1 MKSSVQ
7 ISRGIESLF
16 GTRDE
21 NIRLIEGGLNVR
33 TRLLNDCLEIE
44 GEDAGVARASDIL
57 SDYAALVREGH
68 VFNNGDLNSFLRVV
82 TADSETS
89 LRGLVESGKQRS
101 FGKKMV
107 APKTMTQRRYVDAI
121 ERHDLVFGIGPAGTG
136 KTYLA
141 VAMAVSA
148 LLSKR
153 VSRIILT
160 RPAVEAGERLGF
172 LPGTLQEKVDPYL
185 RPLYDALYDMLE
197 AEKVEKLL
205 ERNTIEV
212 APIAFMRGRTLND
225 SFIIMDEAQNSTPEQ
240 MKMIL
245 TRQGFNSK
253 MVVTGDPTQIDLPGG
268 QRSGLIE
275 VIDVLRGVE
284 GISFVQFDDR
294 DVVRHSLVQKI
305 VKAYERYNELIG
317 ANRQLSLKLTEP
329 ARSRPTR
336 AAGPSAPPVKP
347 RPPERRL
354 PCLPTTSPCCS
365 VILSRT
371 RSRSRR
377 CCANF

>member
-7 ISRGIESLF
+7 ITRGIESLF

-21 NIRLIEGGLNVR
+21 NIRVIEATLNVR

-44 GEDAGVARASDIL
+44 GDDTGVTRAACIL
-57 SDYAALVREGH
+57 SDYVALVREGH
-68 VFNNGDLNSFLRVV
+68 AFNNGDLNSYLRVV
-82 TADSETS
+82 TADMETS

-121 ERHDLVFGIGPAGTG
+121 ERHDLVFGVGPAGTG

-148 LLSKR
+148 LMAKR
-153 VSRIILT
+153 VSRIVLT

-185 RPLYDALYDMLE
+185 RPLYDALYDMLD

-205 ERNTIEV
+205 ERNVIEV
-212 APIAFMRGRTLND
+212 APIAFMRGRTLSD
-225 SFIIMDEAQNSTPEQ
+225 SFIIMDEAQNSSPEQ

-253 MVVTGDPTQIDLPGG
+253 MVVTADPTQIDLPPG
-268 QRSGLIE
+268 QRSGVIE

-305 VKAYERYNELIG
+305 VKAYERYNEAAG
-317 ANRQLSLKLTEP
+317 VSRQLSLKLNE
-329 ARSRPTR
+329 S
-336 AAGPSAPPVKP
+336 AAGPSAETP
-347 RPPERRL
+347 RD
-354 PCLPTTSPCCS
+354 SP
-365 VILSRT
+365 
-371 RSRSRR
+371 
-377 CCANF
+377 AA

>member
-21 NIRLIEGGLNVR
+21 NIRLIENGLNVR
-33 TRLLNDCLEIE
+33 TRLLNDSLEIE
-44 GEDAGVARASDIL
+44 GEDSGVARAAGIL
-57 SDYAALVREGH
+57 NDYAALTREGH

-89 LRGLVESGKQRS
+89 LRGLVESGRQRS
-101 FGKKMV
+101 FGKKTV
-107 APKTMTQRRYVDAI
+107 APKTITQRRYVDAI
-121 ERHDLVFGIGPAGTG
+121 EHYDLSFGIGPAGTG

-141 VAMAVSA
+141 VAMGVSA
-148 LLSKR
+148 LLAKR
-153 VSRIILT
+153 VSRIVLT
-160 RPAVEAGERLGF
+160 RPAVEAGGRLGF

-185 RPLYDALYDMLE
+185 RPLYDALFDMLE

-205 ERNTIEV
+205 ERNVIEI

-225 SFIIMDEAQNSTPEQ
+225 SFIIMDEAQNATPEQ

-253 MVVTGDPTQIDLPGG
+253 MVVTGDPTQVDLGSG

-275 VIDVLRGVE
+275 VVEVLRGIE
-284 GISFVQFDDR
+284 GIRFVQFDDR

-305 VKAYERYNELIG
+305 VKAYERYNEIIG

-329 ARSRPTR
+329 GTEPARP
-336 AAGPSAPPVKP
+336 APAETPV
-347 RPPERRL
+347 
-354 PCLPTTSPCCS
+354 
-365 VILSRT
+365 
-371 RSRSRR
+371 
-377 CCANF
+377 A